1 MAALIGA
8 AHAEDY
14 RVGELNAGPGG
25 AFVFDPAIVR
35 LAVGDTVT
43 FVAVDQFHQV
53 TTVIG
58 GIPAGAEPFRSER
71 NMDYT
76 QAFTV
81 PGIYVYECTSHRSL
95 GMVGI
100 VIVGDDVSNLDAVRG
115 LDLGAPLANERLA
128 AMVAEIG
135 G

>member
-1 MAALIGA
+1 MLSRSWLAAAAMAALIGA

-100 VIVGDDVSNLDAVRG
+100 VNRWRRCVEPRR
-115 LDLGAPLANERLA
+115 APRSRPRCPA
-128 AMVAEIG
+128 G
-135 G
+135 Q